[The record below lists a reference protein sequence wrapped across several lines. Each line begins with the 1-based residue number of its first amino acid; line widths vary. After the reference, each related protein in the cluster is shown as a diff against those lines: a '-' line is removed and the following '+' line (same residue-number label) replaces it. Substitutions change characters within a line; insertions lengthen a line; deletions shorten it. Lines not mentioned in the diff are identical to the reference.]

1 PTLFRSG
8 LRRLFVYKLLHYPV
22 QTFRL
27 LRRFLRYMPVRDV
40 VYLIIKPFL
49 GKKKGA
55 TQAEVLSRA
64 VEHGAVKD
72 AAALLTQVTD
82 ERLELVLQNS
92 RAERLR
98 IQREAEEAQATR

>member
-1 PTLFRSG
+1 LFI
-8 LRRLFVYKLLHYPV
+8 YKLLHYPL

-49 GKKKGA
+49 GRGQVVTK
-55 TQAEVLSRA
+55 AEVLSRA

-72 AAALLTQVTD
+72 AAADLTQLSD
-82 ERLELVLQNS
+82 EVLNHVLEES

-98 IQREAEEAQATR
+98 IQREAEASRELPMVSTR

>member
-1 PTLFRSG
+1 
-8 LRRLFVYKLLHYPV
+8 
-22 QTFRL
+22 
-27 LRRFLRYMPVRDV
+27 VRDV

-72 AAALLTQVTD
+72 AAAHLTQLTD
-82 ERLELVLQNS
+82 EVLEQVMNES
-92 RAERLR
+92 KAERLR
-98 IQREAEEAQATR
+98 IQREAESSRELPMVSTR